1 MIMKSKSIL
10 IAYADEQRDTS
21 LRTFFEDLGFRVEE
35 AGGVSEIIRKVRKG
49 NIHVILLDDEIDGI
63 KAYDL
68 VPLLKTNPR
77 VQVIVLSSEESLSVV
92 RRLRGAGIFYHAMKP
107 VDPEEIR
114 SAVECAFEKIER
126 ESLREEGV
134 FFMVPEMVPV

>member
-1 MIMKSKSIL
+1 MKPKSIL
-10 IAYADEQRDTS
+10 IAYPDELTNRS
-21 LRTFFEDLGFRVEE
+21 LPTFFHDLGFRVEE
-35 AGGVSEIIRKVRKG
+35 AGGVSEIIRKVREG
-49 NIHVILLDDEIDGI
+49 DVQVILLDDEIDGI

-68 VPLLKTNPR
+68 VPLLKTNPK
-77 VQVIVLSSEESLSVV
+77 VQVIIISSEESLRFVK
-92 RRLRGAGIFYHAMKP
+92 RLRGAGIFYHAMKP

-126 ESLREEGV
+126 ESLREEGF

>member
-1 MIMKSKSIL
+1 MKPKSIL

-35 AGGVSEIIRKVRKG
+35 SGGVSEIIRKVRKG
-49 NIHVILLDDEIDGI
+49 DVQVILLTNDEIDGI

-77 VQVIVLSSEESLSVV
+77 VQVIIISSEESLRFVK
-92 RRLRGAGIFYHAMKP
+92 RLRGAGIFYHALKP
-107 VDPEEIR
+107 IDPEEIR

-126 ESLREEGV
+126 ESLREEGF